1 MGINVSKWCQTLS
14 VFVPILQM
22 KRLSLRSETYVSGHS
37 VESTHIYKE
46 QVSGSEPGAPLG
58 SLSPSHRE
66 SWSPGTHGTQ
76 GTLQILCL

>member
-1 MGINVSKWCQTLS
+1 MGINVSMWCQTVS

-22 KRLSLRSETYVSGHS
+22 RRLSLRSETYVSSHS
-37 VESTHIYKE
+37 VESTHICKE
-46 QVSGSEPGAPLG
+46 QVSGSEPGDPLG

-66 SWSPGTHGTQ
+66 SWSPGTLGTQ